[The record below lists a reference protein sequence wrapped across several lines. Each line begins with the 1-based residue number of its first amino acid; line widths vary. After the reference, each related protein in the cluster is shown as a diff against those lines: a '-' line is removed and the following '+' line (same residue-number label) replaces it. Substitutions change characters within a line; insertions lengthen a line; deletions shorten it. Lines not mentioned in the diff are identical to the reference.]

1 MVEQKE
7 KAAIAPVVYVKIRNN
22 CSCDN
27 EEVNKE
33 YFQDMVQ
40 QSTFSYLKKIP
51 AARQFLLNALEQ
63 PLEKLLFWLG
73 SNGFHNTC
81 PAEEL
86 KATLFVRLV
95 LTYYYANCIKPVTM
109 TMNNER
115 TPFVEYVV
123 PLLKYSSAAYS
134 TISFQW

>member
-1 MVEQKE
+1 MSYQSKETKNFIKPATPEIKYNLNCPVVEQKE

-51 AARQFLLNALEQ
+51 AARQFLLNALE
-63 PLEKLLFWLG
+63 
-73 SNGFHNTC
+73 
-81 PAEEL
+81 
-86 KATLFVRLV
+86 
-95 LTYYYANCIKPVTM
+95 
-109 TMNNER
+109 
-115 TPFVEYVV
+115 
-123 PLLKYSSAAYS
+123 
-134 TISFQW
+134 